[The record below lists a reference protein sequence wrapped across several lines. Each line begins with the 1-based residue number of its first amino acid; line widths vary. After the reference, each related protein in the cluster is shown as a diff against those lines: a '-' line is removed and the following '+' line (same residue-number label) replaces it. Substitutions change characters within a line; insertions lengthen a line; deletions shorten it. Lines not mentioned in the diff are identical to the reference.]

1 MGKTKNKMV
10 TDGVQFVAR
19 QPIFDNQKEIF
30 AYELLYRD
38 SEANFFPQHLTDEQ
52 ATGRMFFDAIL
63 LHGLNKLTNNHT
75 AFINLSTSALILEL
89 PNLISADQAV
99 IEIIERTEELEEVTH
114 FVSDMKKQGYTFAL
128 DDYDGDEKW
137 EAVLEQV
144 DYIKLEVEE
153 PIMRTILQAKKLKR
167 KYPKTKIVV
176 ERIEDY
182 VTFKQLSDA
191 GVDYFQG
198 YFFSKPEMMSL
209 KNINP
214 TKMIV
219 LELLK
224 LASKPDLNFML
235 VQEKVAKD
243 LSLTARVLKLAN
255 SACGNSNILISSL
268 TQAIVYL
275 GEDLIRQFISVLAL
289 SELGQDKPS
298 ELTKLGLLR
307 AQFLTLMLEQYDT
320 KIINTGYLV
329 GLVSVLD
336 AVLDCD
342 MAGIVADFKLSKACK
357 DALLNDEGI
366 IGKMLYIC
374 KAIELDDWVKIQGQL
389 KKGDVNANKLALAY
403 TQALFYADETLD
415 EINEEQF

>member
-1 MGKTKNKMV
+1 MGKTKTEITK
-10 TDGVQFVAR
+10 DSAQFIAR
-19 QPIFDNQKEIF
+19 QPIFDNQKNIF

-38 SEANFFPQHLTDEQ
+38 SEANYFPQHLTDCQ

-89 PNLISADQAV
+89 PNLISPDQAV
-99 IEIIERTEELEEVTH
+99 IEIVERTEELEDVTH

-137 EAVLEQV
+137 QVVLEQV

-153 PIMRTILQAKKLKR
+153 PLMRTILQAKKLKR

-176 ERIEDY
+176 ERIEDND
-182 VTFKQLSDA
+182 TFKQLADA

-209 KNINP
+209 KNISP
-214 TKMIV
+214 TKLVV

-224 LASKPDLNFML
+224 LASQSDLDFSS
-235 VQEKVAKD
+235 VQQKVAKD

-255 SACGNSNILISSL
+255 GVCGNTQISSL
-268 TQAIVYL
+268 SQAIIYL
-275 GEDLIRQFISVLAL
+275 GEDLVRQFITVLAL

-298 ELTKLGLLR
+298 ELTKLGLVRAKFINLR
-307 AQFLTLMLEQYDT
+307 LEGQDHQLL
-320 KIINTGYLV
+320 NAGYLV

-336 AVLDCD
+336 AVLDTNID
-342 MAGIVADFKLSKACK
+342 QVISDFKLSDVCK
-357 DALLNDEGI
+357 QGLLGNESLIGDALKL
-366 IGKMLYIC
+366 C
-374 KAIELDDWVKIQGQL
+374 KAIELDDWQL
-389 KKGDVNANKLALAY
+389 IEAQLQKEDINANQLAVSY
-403 TQALFYADETLD
+403 TQALFYADDILD
-415 EINEEQF
+415 EIKE

>member
-1 MGKTKNKMV
+1 MGKTKTAITK
-10 TDGVQFVAR
+10 DSAQFIAR
-19 QPIFDNQKEIF
+19 QPIFDNKKNIF

-38 SEANFFPQHLTDEQ
+38 SEANFFPQHLTDCQ

-63 LHGLNKLTNNHT
+63 LHGLNKLTNNYT

-89 PNLISADQAV
+89 PNLISPDQAV
-99 IEIIERTEELEEVTH
+99 IEIVERTQELEDVTH

-137 EAVLEQV
+137 QVVLEQV

-153 PIMRTILQAKKLKR
+153 PLMRTLLQTKKLKR

-182 VTFKQLSDA
+182 DTFKQLADA

-209 KNINP
+209 KNISP
-214 TKMIV
+214 TKLIV

-224 LASKPDLNFML
+224 LASQSDLDFPL
-235 VQEKVAKD
+235 VQQKVAKD

-255 SACGNSNILISSL
+255 GVCGNTQISSL
-268 TQAIVYL
+268 SQAIIYL
-275 GEDLIRQFISVLAL
+275 GEDLVRQFITVLAL

-298 ELTKLGLLR
+298 ELTKLGLVRAKFINLR
-307 AQFLTLMLEQYDT
+307 LDGQNQQLLNA
-320 KIINTGYLV
+320 GYLV

-336 AVLDCD
+336 AVLDTNID
-342 MAGIVADFKLSKACK
+342 HIISDFKLSDVCK
-357 DALLNDEGI
+357 DGLLGNDSLIGDALKL
-366 IGKMLYIC
+366 C
-374 KAIELDDWVKIQGQL
+374 KAIELDDWQL
-389 KKGDVNANKLALAY
+389 IEAQLQKEGINANQLAVSY
-403 TQALFYADETLD
+403 TQALFYADDILD
-415 EINEEQF
+415 EIKD

>member
-1 MGKTKNKMV
+1 MGKTKTEITKDNA
-10 TDGVQFVAR
+10 QFIAR
-19 QPIFDNQKEIF
+19 QPIFDNQKNIF

-38 SEANFFPQHLTDEQ
+38 SEANFFPQHLTDCQ

-63 LHGLNKLTNNHT
+63 LHGLDKLTNNHT

-89 PNLISADQAV
+89 PNLIASDQAV
-99 IEIIERTEELEEVTH
+99 IEIVERTEELEDVTH

-137 EAVLEQV
+137 QVVLEQV

-153 PIMRTILQAKKLKR
+153 PLMRTLLQTKKLKR

-182 VTFKQLSDA
+182 DTFKQLADA

-209 KNINP
+209 KNISP
-214 TKMIV
+214 TKLVV

-224 LASKPDLNFML
+224 LASQSDLDFTS
-235 VQEKVAKD
+235 VQQKVAID

-255 SACGNSNILISSL
+255 GVCGNTQISSL
-268 TQAIVYL
+268 SQAIIYL
-275 GEDLIRQFISVLAL
+275 GEDLVRQLITVLAL

-298 ELTKLGLLR
+298 ELTKLGLVRAKFINLR
-307 AQFLTLMLEQYDT
+307 LEGQ
-320 KIINTGYLV
+320 NNQLLNAGYLV

-336 AVLDCD
+336 AVLDKHID
-342 MAGIVADFKLSKACK
+342 YIISDFKLSDVCK
-357 DALLNDEGI
+357 DGLLGNDSLIGDALKL
-366 IGKMLYIC
+366 C
-374 KAIELDDWVKIQGQL
+374 KAIELDDWQL
-389 KKGDVNANKLALAY
+389 IERQLQKEGVNANQLALSY
-403 TQALFYADETLD
+403 TKALFYADDILD
-415 EINEEQF
+415 EIQD